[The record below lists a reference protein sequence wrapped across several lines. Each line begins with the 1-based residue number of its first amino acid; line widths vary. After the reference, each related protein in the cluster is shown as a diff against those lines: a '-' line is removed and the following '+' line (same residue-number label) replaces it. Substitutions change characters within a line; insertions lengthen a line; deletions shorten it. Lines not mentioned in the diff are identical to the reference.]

1 MKIHKN
7 TTNME
12 YRRNFLQVIRVF
24 IVLSV
29 MFIIVNNEVI
39 AKDKDLLD
47 LNHLLSVTLEENRLT
62 INDAIKMSLMNNP
75 QVTIEK
81 ALIEEK
87 VWSIKEQK
95 SYLYPHLYV
104 VQDFMAS
111 NNPVNAFMM
120 KLSQRNFNLAGNNLN
135 YPDSKCNFS
144 TRIGANFTLFDR
156 SIYKQVDISKLDL
169 EIQKQLG
176 KKAIDELVQN
186 VRKAYLDVQLAQQ
199 RVDNDQV
206 AVTLANTYLKTVSE
220 KKEAGIASKSEYL
233 SAKSKA
239 AEFEENLLKSKNNLN
254 LSWIVLSDIIG
265 DESIVGFQLVDNLRE
280 NFTIGEID
288 NLVKYAYTNRAEILA
303 AEKINKKAFL
313 DLKLAKTTGA
323 ATIIANGEWGVDTIF
338 DRDNIA
344 KSYTAF
350 VSLNKPIFDGGLR
363 SAKINKAKAMIDKK
377 RAELTQTYNKVKI
390 EVIQNYLS
398 FRNAKD
404 RLNMVKQVLDDAKES
419 LRTYNERY
427 MVGLS
432 NNFEVESAQSKL
444 ANAKYLKTCA
454 LYDLNLSIINLQK
467 AIGMSLN
474 DILEEKKLPSA
485 D

>member
-1 MKIHKN
+1 MIMLNNTPNKEYKIKV
-7 TTNME
+7 
-12 YRRNFLQVIRVF
+12 LQAIRVF
-24 IVLSV
+24 ILLL
-29 MFIIVNNEVI
+29 IILFTVNNKVI

-47 LNHLLSVTLEENRLT
+47 INHLLSVTLEENRLT
-62 INDAIKMSLMNNP
+62 ISDAIKMTLMNNP

-81 ALIEEK
+81 SLIEEK
-87 VWSIKEQK
+87 TWSVKEQK

-104 VQDFMAS
+104 TQDFMAS

-144 TRIGANFTLFDR
+144 TRIGANFNLLDR

-176 KKAIDELVQN
+176 KKAIDELVQS

-199 RVDNDQV
+199 RVDNDQI
-206 AVTLANTYLKTVSE
+206 TLSVANTFFKTVSE
-220 KKEAGIASKSEYL
+220 KKEAGVASKSEYL
-233 SAKSKA
+233 SAKSSV
-239 AEFEENLLKSKNNLN
+239 AEAEESLLKSKNNLN
-254 LSWIVLSDIIG
+254 LSWILLSDIIG
-265 DESIVGFQLVDNLRE
+265 DESIVGFQLVDNLKE

-288 NLVKYAYTNRAEILA
+288 NLVKYAYTNRAEIQA

-323 ATIIANGEWGVDTIF
+323 ATITANGEWGVDTIF
-338 DRDNIA
+338 ERDNIA

-363 SAKINKAKAMIDKK
+363 SAKINKAKANINKK

-398 FRNAKD
+398 FKNARD
-404 RLNMVKQVLDDAKES
+404 RLNMIKQVLDDAQES

-427 MVGLS
+427 LVGLS
-432 NNFEVESAQSKL
+432 NNFELESAQSKL

-454 LYDLNLSIINLQK
+454 LYDLNISIINLQK

-474 DILEEKKLPSA
+474 DILEEKKLPFSY
-485 D
+485 